1 VCTLPNNRPTN
12 GRSAGGRTSRARR
25 RLPGL
30 RQTRLRLTVERAA
43 ALIYTGTSF
52 VVALAFWL
60 VTTFTGDFT
69 NVARW
74 GGAAWIFLL
83 MMIVL
88 MPIVIPWMK
97 RRERAEEPAAC
108 PLPAPDSET

>member
-1 VCTLPNNRPTN
+1 VCTLPNNRPASETFL
-12 GRSAGGRTSRARR
+12 GRLRTGRR
-25 RLPGL
+25 RLVG
-30 RQTRLRLTVERAA
+30 LRLTDERAA
-43 ALIYTGTSF
+43 ALIYTGASF

-88 MPIVIPWMK
+88 MPIVIPRM
-97 RRERAEEPAAC
+97 RRRDDAGGPASC
-108 PLPAPDSET
+108 PLPKPDPPS

>member
-1 VCTLPNNRPTN
+1 VGTLPSNRPAESSPS
-12 GRSAGGRTSRARR
+12 GQPSRA
-25 RLPGL
+25 
-30 RQTRLRLTVERAA
+30 RLRLTSERAA

-88 MPIVIPWMK
+88 MPIVIPRMK
-97 RRERAEEPAAC
+97 RRDQVEEPTSC
-108 PLPAPDSET
+108 PLPETDQHP

>member
-1 VCTLPNNRPTN
+1 MPSNRPTESSSS
-12 GRSAGGRTSRARR
+12 GQSSRA
-25 RLPGL
+25 
-30 RQTRLRLTVERAA
+30 RLRLTGERAA

-60 VTTFTGDFT
+60 VTTFIGDFT

-88 MPIVIPWMK
+88 MPIVIPRMK
-97 RRERAEEPAAC
+97 RRDEVEAPTSCTLPEPD
-108 PLPAPDSET
+108 PRD

>member
-1 VCTLPNNRPTN
+1 VRALPSNRLTETP
-12 GRSAGGRTSRARR
+12 SAGRR
-25 RLPGL
+25 FRLAG
-30 RQTRLRLTVERAA
+30 ERAA
-43 ALIYTGTSF
+43 AVVYTTTSL

-60 VTTFTGDFT
+60 VTTFTGSYT
-69 NVARW
+69 HVARW

-97 RRERAEEPAAC
+97 RHERVEEPGAC
-108 PLPAPDSET
+108 PLPEPGQEP

>member
-1 VCTLPNNRPTN
+1 VCTLPSNRPTK
-12 GRSAGGRTSRARR
+12 TSFEARPAR
-25 RLPGL
+25 RLP
-30 RQTRLRLTVERAA
+30 RLAGERAA

-52 VVALAFWL
+52 VAALVFWL
-60 VTTFTGDFT
+60 VTTLTGDFT

-88 MPIVIPWMK
+88 MPIVIPRMK
-97 RRERAEEPAAC
+97 RRAIVEEPTAC
-108 PLPAPDSET
+108 SLPGATQQPTDK